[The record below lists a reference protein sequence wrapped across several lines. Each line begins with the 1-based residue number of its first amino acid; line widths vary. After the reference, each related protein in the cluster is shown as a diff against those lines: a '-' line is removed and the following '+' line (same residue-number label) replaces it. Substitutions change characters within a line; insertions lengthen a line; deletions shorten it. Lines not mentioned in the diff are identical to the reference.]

1 MNGHPLIPT
10 GVVPRLSP
18 APASETQPPSRA
30 ALAIEQLLEMER
42 KAKAWDALYTAAQ
55 NGRLQ
60 GRETLPRHLDEYL
73 AEVRL

>member
-30 ALAIEQLLEMER
+30 AQAIEQLLEIER
-42 KAKAWDALYTAAQ
+42 KAKAWDALLAQ
-55 NGRLQ
+55 WPPGSAMADLMARM
-60 GRETLPRHLDEYL
+60 L
-73 AEVRL
+73 AETII